1 MTNEKAIGLLNEQ
14 KGYNRKMATAW
25 AKSSWAPEPG
35 EVCGAALL
43 AQRYKDMAD
52 ALELALS
59 ALSAAPAA
67 PVVQPLTLAELG
79 QMDGQPV
86 YIQVL
91 QTGEGRWGLL
101 ESVGECVVGVLMPDG
116 KKSYHLRDLYHKTW
130 TAYAYPPPVHIDR
143 ETWEPCVSCK
153 DGNIKVNVPE
163 FRAMA
168 ICNQHMDHEA
178 FTLTMRALFCPV
190 CGRPLTPEAWA
201 ELEKH
206 IEKVKI

>member
-1 MTNEKAIGLLNEQ
+1 MTNEKANAV
-14 KGYNRKMATAW
+14 K
-25 AKSSWAPEPG
+25 
-35 EVCGAALL
+35 
-43 AQRYKDMAD
+43 
-52 ALELALS
+52 
-59 ALSAAPAA
+59 
-67 PVVQPLTLAELG
+67 PLTLAQLE
-79 QMDGQPV
+79 QMEGQPV

-101 ESVGECVVGVLMPDG
+101 ESVGECVVGVLMSDG

-143 ETWEPCVSCK
+143 EAWEPCGACK
-153 DGNIKVNVPE
+153 DGEITIHVPK

-168 ICNQHMDHEA
+168 VCNQHMDHEA
-178 FTLTMRALFCPV
+178 FDVTFRLKFCPW
-190 CGRPLTPEAWA
+190 CGRPLTEEAWA